1 MPGRCRRSGSLFEM
15 KLIIIGHSFRYETE
29 NIVRLFFPLEKTE
42 TLTQDEDTGSDIIR
56 TAVTETG
63 AGCDIAVSARLGGA
77 SGERSEF
84 FPGLRTDDPLCEK
97 KIAILLYRLL
107 SGMTGFFPPWGILT
121 GVRPT
126 KLMRTHMAEKG
137 ESGTVGYFTD
147 ELLVSPDKARLA
159 AHVAKAEDAAV
170 ALSAPESWSLYISI
184 PFCPTR
190 CSYCSFVS
198 HSITGAGKL
207 IPDYVRL
214 LCREIED
221 ISLIARETGLRLE
234 TVYMG
239 GGTPTSFSAEHL
251 KQITDTVSACFDI
264 NGVREYTVEA
274 GRPDTITEE
283 KLSVL
288 KAAGVTRISINPQ
301 TFSDE
306 VLRNIGRIHT
316 ADMTSDAFAKAR
328 AAGFDNINADLI
340 AGLPGDSL
348 SGFLE
353 SCERLLGL
361 DPENITVH
369 TLALKRSSELVVD
382 KRQSTVAGE
391 TAAMLDESAKLLY
404 NHDYSPYYMY
414 RQSRSVGNLE
424 NVGWAKQGRECL
436 YNIYMIEETHTVLGA
451 GAGAVSRLKAPGIN
465 HIERLF
471 NFKYPYEY
479 ISRFDIQSGRKD
491 RIRTFYEEYA
501 D

>member
-1 MPGRCRRSGSLFEM
+1 MTI
-15 KLIIIGHSFRYETE
+15 KGHAFRYETE
-29 NIVRLFFPLEKTE
+29 NIVRLFFPLDKIETVGTE
-42 TLTQDEDTGSDIIR
+42 DDADGDTVR
-56 TAVTETG
+56 AEVTDTG
-63 AGCDIAVSARLGGA
+63 AGCNISVSARLGGQDR
-77 SGERSEF
+77 GGISES
-84 FPGLRTDDPLCEK
+84 FPGLLPDDPVCEK
-97 KIAILLYRLL
+97 KIAILLYKLL
-107 SGMTGFFPPWGILT
+107 SRITGFSPPWGILT

-126 KLMRTHMAEKG
+126 KLMRQSIAEMG
-137 ESGTVGYFTD
+137 ADGATAHFTD
-147 ELLVSPDKARLA
+147 DLLVSPEKADLA
-159 AHVAKAEDAAV
+159 RTVAEAEDNAV
-170 ALSAPESWSLYISI
+170 ALSTPESYSLYISI

-221 ISLIARETGLRLE
+221 ISIIARETGLKLE

-239 GGTPTSFSAEHL
+239 GGTPTSCSAEDL
-251 KQITDTVSACFDI
+251 RQITDAVSACFDLR
-264 NGVREYTVEA
+264 NVREYTVEA
-274 GRPDTITEE
+274 GRPDTVTEE
-283 KLSVL
+283 KLAVL
-288 KAAGVTRISINPQ
+288 KNAGVTRISINPQ
-301 TFSDE
+301 TFSEE
-306 VLRNIGRIHT
+306 VLRNIGRMHT
-316 ADMTSDAFAKAR
+316 SEMTVEAFEKAR
-328 AAGFDNINADLI
+328 RAGFDNINADLI

-353 SCERLLGL
+353 SCERVFELG
-361 DPENITVH
+361 PESITVH

-382 KRQSTVAGE
+382 KKQSTVARE
-391 TAAMLDESAKLLY
+391 TAAMLDESAEMLY
-404 NHDYSPYYMY
+404 NHGYSPYYMY

-424 NVGWAKQGRECL
+424 NVGWAVPGRECL

-465 HIERLF
+465 YIERIF

-479 ISRFDIQSGRKD
+479 VSRFDIQTARKD

>member
-1 MPGRCRRSGSLFEM
+1 M
-15 KLIIIGHSFRYETE
+15 KLVIQGHTFRYETE

-42 TLTQDEDTGSDIIR
+42 TLTQDEDAGSDIIR
-56 TAVTETG
+56 TAVTESG
-63 AGCDIAVSARLGGA
+63 AGCDIAVSARLGGGA

-84 FPGLRTDDPLCEK
+84 FPGLQADDPLCEK
-97 KIAILLYRLL
+97 KIAVLLYGLL
-107 SGMTGFFPPWGILT
+107 SGLTGFSPPWGILT

-126 KLMRTHMAEKG
+126 KLMRTAIAERG
-137 ESGTVGYFTD
+137 EAGAIGHFTGD
-147 ELLVSPDKARLA
+147 LLVSPDKARLA
-159 AHVAKAEDAAV
+159 AQVAKAEDAAV
-170 ALSAPESWSLYISI
+170 GLSTPRSYSLYISI

-214 LCREIED
+214 LCRELSD
-221 ISLIARETGLRLE
+221 ISRIARDTGLQLE
-234 TVYMG
+234 TVYVG
-239 GGTPTSFSAEHL
+239 GGTPTSFSAGDL
-251 KQITDTVSACFDI
+251 RLITDTVSAHFDL
-264 NGVREYTVEA
+264 NSVREYTVEA
-274 GRPDTITEE
+274 GRPDTITAG
-283 KLSVL
+283 KLAVL
-288 KAAGVTRISINPQ
+288 KNAGVTRISINPQ

-306 VLRNIGRIHT
+306 VLRNIGRVHT
-316 ADMTSDAFAKAR
+316 ADMTVQAFGMAR
-328 AAGFDNINADLI
+328 EAGFDNINADLI

-348 SGFLE
+348 PGFLE
-353 SCERLLGL
+353 SCGELFRLG
-361 DPENITVH
+361 PENITVH

-382 KRQSTVAGE
+382 KRQSTVARQ

-404 NHDYSPYYMY
+404 NHDYEPYYMY

-424 NVGWAKQGRECL
+424 NVGWAKRGRECL

-451 GAGAVSRLKAPGIN
+451 GAGAVSRLRAPGIN
-465 HIERLF
+465 HIERIF